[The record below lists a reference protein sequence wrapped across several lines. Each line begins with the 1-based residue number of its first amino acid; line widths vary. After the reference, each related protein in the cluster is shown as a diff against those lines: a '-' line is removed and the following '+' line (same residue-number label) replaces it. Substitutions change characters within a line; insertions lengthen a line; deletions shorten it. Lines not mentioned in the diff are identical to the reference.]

1 MVSGCATIATS
12 WRASDAVVRRDR
24 GLAEEGRALPESE
37 VRAAG
42 SSVGPRRCDRPGEK
56 ETASPSSIHG
66 QQTVFA
72 IYSLPAHIG
81 VT

>member
-24 GLAEEGRALPESE
+24 GLEEEAGGLSESG

-66 QQTVFA
+66 QQPC
-72 IYSLPAHIG
+72 SLFIRYQHTLA
-81 VT
+81 